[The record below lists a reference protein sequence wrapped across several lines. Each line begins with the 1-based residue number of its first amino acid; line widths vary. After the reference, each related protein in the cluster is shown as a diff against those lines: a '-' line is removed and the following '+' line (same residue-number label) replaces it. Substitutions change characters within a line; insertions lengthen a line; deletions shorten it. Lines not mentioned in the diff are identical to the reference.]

1 MRATRIITV
10 VLAALVIAAI
20 LAGPAGAVP
29 ADVVSGG
36 STSSSPPP
44 EAPQIVT
51 VTEASGFDWGSAG
64 IGAAAGFGVCAIA
77 LAGAGL
83 RRRRGGP
90 PPSALAH

>member
-20 LAGPAGAVP
+20 VAAPAGAVP
-29 ADVVSGG
+29 ADVMSGG
-36 STSSSPPP
+36 PTSSGAPPDT
-44 EAPQIVT
+44 PQIVT

-64 IGAAAGFGVCAIA
+64 IGAVAGLGACAIV

-83 RRRRGGP
+83 RRRRSAQ